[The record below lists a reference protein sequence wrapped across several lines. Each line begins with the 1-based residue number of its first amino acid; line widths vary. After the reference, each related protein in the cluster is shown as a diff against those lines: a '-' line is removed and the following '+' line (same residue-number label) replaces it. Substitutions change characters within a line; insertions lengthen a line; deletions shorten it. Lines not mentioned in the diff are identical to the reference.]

1 MLLVGGFK
9 HDFYFPF
16 HKKRDVIVP
25 IDFNSIIF
33 QDGHI
38 APPSRL
44 PWWLVV
50 SNMAPCL
57 KIGASSQWTAP
68 NISKSLGNSTF
79 PRLGWVPVDEGI
91 TTLDGMDGWVESSV
105 VIYDTL

>member
-25 IDFNSIIF
+25 IAFNSIIF

-38 APPSRL
+38 APPRRL
-44 PWWLVV
+44 P
-50 SNMAPCL
+50 
-57 KIGASSQWTAP
+57 
-68 NISKSLGNSTF
+68 
-79 PRLGWVPVDEGI
+79 
-91 TTLDGMDGWVESSV
+91 
-105 VIYDTL
+105 